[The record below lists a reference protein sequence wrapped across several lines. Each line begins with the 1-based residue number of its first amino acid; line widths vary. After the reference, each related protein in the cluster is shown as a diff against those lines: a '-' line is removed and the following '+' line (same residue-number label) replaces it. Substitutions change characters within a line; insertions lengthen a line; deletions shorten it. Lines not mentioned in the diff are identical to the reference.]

1 MSTPNI
7 TYDLER
13 HTYSSHGVQ
22 RDSVFFY
29 GPLTAV
35 SANGVTF
42 CVSKELVKATR

>member
-7 TYDLER
+7 TYDRER
-13 HTYSSHGVQ
+13 HTYTSDGVE
-22 RDSVFFY
+22 RDSIFWY

-42 CVSKELVKATR
+42 RISKEQVKATR